1 MIRKFVM
8 EGIRSVLPML
18 LVLAACS
25 EGNVAQS
32 TTSTVPTTTTT
43 TAAEDTTTTSDE
55 AAAGTDDCVVGSWML
70 DSEAFVQNFDSIF
83 AEAGLPDAE
92 VTALDGSY
100 TIELAADGS
109 LTGIR
114 QSWGFSVQLGEGNF
128 TVEISGFEL
137 GTWSADGS
145 TMTVALESSDLDV
158 RTTVESGGQ
167 EVELPQN
174 QFPFEAPEGIASNSE
189 YTCSDDLLTLT
200 NAGVESILIRS

>member
-8 EGIRSVLPML
+8 EGIRSVLPLL

-55 AAAGTDDCVVGSWML
+55 AAADTDDCVVGSWML
-70 DSEAFVQNFDSIF
+70 DSEAFVQNFDPIF

-145 TMTVALESSDLDV
+145 TMTVDLESSDLDV

-174 QFPFEAPEGIASNSE
+174 QFPFETPEGIASNSE
-189 YTCSDDLLTLT
+189 YTCSDGLLTLT
-200 NAGVESILIRS
+200 NGGVESILIRS